1 MAFPKTPSWYVV
13 VDTKH
18 SKKTVQFLILIYL
31 ILDFK
36 LIILL
41 DPVEGS
47 SVEEHGEDD
56 DNDDEEE

>member
-1 MAFPKTPSWYVV
+1 MFSFWSWNM
-13 VDTKH
+13 
-18 SKKTVQFLILIYL
+18 

>member
-1 MAFPKTPSWYVV
+1 MAFPKTPSWWY

-18 SKKTVQFLILIYL
+18 LKKNVQFWSWNM

-56 DNDDEEE
+56 DNDDEEK